1 VRSSIDVHNHLLAD
15 DIPHEVSQLSGPLR
29 DLSAAPAVLGLD
41 AVTVARPTVLAD
53 RDGVVLILAPAELEV
68 DVAQVAELLGRGELH
83 PIEPDEAPA
92 LTGYLL
98 PFVPP
103 VALESPTTV
112 VLDEQV
118 AHQDVVYT
126 AAGEPGVILKVRGV
140 DLVKVTSAVV
150 SSVTTE
156 R

>member
-1 VRSSIDVHNHLLAD
+1 MRSSIDVHNHLLAD

-68 DVAQVAELLGRGELH
+68 DVAQVTELLGRGELH
-83 PIEPDEAPA
+83 PIEPDEAPG

-126 AAGEPGVILKVRGV
+126 TAGEPGVILKVRGV